1 MTLPNL
7 ITVAR
12 LLMVP
17 LVIMM
22 ILDGLW
28 LPAFFVFALA
38 GLSDAVD
45 GYLARR
51 FAMASDLGAYLD
63 PIADKALIVSI
74 YVTLALVGAVPSWLV
89 ILVVSR
95 DVMIVTA
102 VVLSWMLGRP
112 LPIAPFSVSKLNTL
126 AQLLFA
132 ALLLGSR
139 AFGFEPGLAIG
150 IGSGVVALLTLASM
164 AAYLAFWLRHMAA

>member
-17 LVIMM
+17 LAIMM
-22 ILDGLW
+22 ILDGRW
-28 LPAFFVFALA
+28 MPAFLVFALA

-74 YVTLALVGAVPSWLV
+74 YVTLAL
-89 ILVVSR
+89 
-95 DVMIVTA
+95 
-102 VVLSWMLGRP
+102 
-112 LPIAPFSVSKLNTL
+112 
-126 AQLLFA
+126 
-132 ALLLGSR
+132 
-139 AFGFEPGLAIG
+139 
-150 IGSGVVALLTLASM
+150 
-164 AAYLAFWLRHMAA
+164 